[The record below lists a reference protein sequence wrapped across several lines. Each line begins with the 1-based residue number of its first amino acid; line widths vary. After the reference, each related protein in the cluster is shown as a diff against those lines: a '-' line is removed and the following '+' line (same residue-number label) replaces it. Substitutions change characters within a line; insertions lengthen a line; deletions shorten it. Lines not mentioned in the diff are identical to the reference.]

1 MKKPIHACIFDLD
14 GVIVDTAKYHFLAWQ
29 QLAQDLQIPFTEE
42 DNEQLKG
49 VSRVESLK
57 IILSLGNVH
66 LDEAT
71 FEAKMAEKNER
82 FLAYIHQMT
91 PNEILPGVKKFL
103 DELKANEVRIAL
115 GSASKNART
124 ILSQID
130 MIGYF
135 EVIMDGTNIT
145 QAKPNPEVFLKAA
158 EGLGIAPEFCVVFE
172 DAEKGVEAA
181 HKGGMRAVGVGSP
194 DILGAAEMVIDGFEN
209 MNLEKLNALT
219 DSPLT
224 AP

>member
-1 MKKPIHACIFDLD
+1 MKKPIKACIFDLD

-29 QLAQDLQIPFTEE
+29 QLAQEMNIPFTEE

-57 IILSLGNVH
+57 IILALGNIS

-71 FEAKMAEKNER
+71 FEQKMAAKNEQ
-82 FLAYIHQMT
+82 FLSYIHQMT
-91 PNEILPGVKKFL
+91 PDEILPGVQAFL
-103 DELKANEVRIAL
+103 DELKANGIRIAL

-124 ILSQID
+124 ILSQIG
-130 MIGYF
+130 MIDYF

-145 QAKPNPEVFLKAA
+145 EAKPNPEVFLKAA

-181 HKGGMRAVGVGSP
+181 HRGGMRAVGVGSP
-194 DILGAAEMVIDGFEN
+194 DILGAAEMVIEGFEN
-209 MNLEKLNALT
+209 MNYHTMIKHL
-219 DSPLT
+219 
-224 AP
+224 